1 MFKHGKAFRYGLI
14 SAMNKLLTTIALLCF
29 SVATN
34 ANMNSDNLLFLFC
47 SETNNK
53 DYEYLVFMIAE
64 DGWIY
69 DAITTKKARFKAYG
83 ATPYS
88 FHTLSPIQTKNPY
101 FEESWVHQ
109 AESEY
114 TLLTASNYSREF
126 VIDLNE
132 MKFREIESVVENK
145 HLSGTCAKKNLDAIA
160 NRAYQLEN
168 EFKDWAKLQQ

>member
-1 MFKHGKAFRYGLI
+1 MI
-14 SAMNKLLTTIALLCF
+14 SA
-29 SVATN
+29 
-34 ANMNSDNLLFLFC
+34 
-47 SETNNK
+47 
-53 DYEYLVFMIAE
+53 

-88 FHTLSPIQTKNPY
+88 FQTLSPIPTKNSY

-132 MKFREIESVVENK
+132 MKFREIESGVENK
-145 HLSGTCAKKNLDAIA
+145 NLSGTCANTNLDAIA
-160 NRAYQLEN
+160 IRAYQLEN